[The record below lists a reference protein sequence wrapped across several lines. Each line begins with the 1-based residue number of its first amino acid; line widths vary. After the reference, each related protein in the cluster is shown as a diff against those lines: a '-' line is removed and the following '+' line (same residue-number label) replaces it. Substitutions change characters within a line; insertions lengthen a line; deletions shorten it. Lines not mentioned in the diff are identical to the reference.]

1 MVEEWDITGYQMAS
15 LTAEQARG
23 DPSIVSE
30 ISIGH
35 HSKTLCDDTNEPLR
49 LIGET

>member
-1 MVEEWDITGYQMAS
+1 MDQHEDKVGSQMAS
-15 LTAEQARG
+15 ITAEQARG